1 MEVFKDKPGDFPEQ
15 ETMSEPGPGVKGQK
29 MDDSGEE
36 EKNDTV
42 EEEKE
47 SEPPPK
53 KQAIDPR
60 INESTEN
67 FSKPGNRI
75 SYKDHPY
82 TEKQA
87 AEILKGESGA
97 DLAFDD

>member
-1 MEVFKDKPGDFPEQ
+1 
-15 ETMSEPGPGVKGQK
+15 MSQPGPGVKGEK
-29 MDDSGEE
+29 RMDDAGEE
-36 EKNDTV
+36 EKEEPTKRVSEV
-42 EEEKE
+42 EA
-47 SEPPPK
+47 PTTTK
-53 KQAIDPR
+53 KQAIDPK
-60 INESTEN
+60 INESTEK
-67 FSKPGNRI
+67 FSQPGTRI